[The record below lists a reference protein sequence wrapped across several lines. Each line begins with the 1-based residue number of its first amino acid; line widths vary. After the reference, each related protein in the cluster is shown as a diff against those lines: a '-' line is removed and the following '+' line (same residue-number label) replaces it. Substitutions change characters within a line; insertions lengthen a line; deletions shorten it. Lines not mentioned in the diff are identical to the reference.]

1 MRSTV
6 IVFPGSNCDR
16 DAAFVLRAVTGQT
29 PTRVWHADA
38 ELPATDLIVLPGG
51 FSYGDFLRC
60 GAMAAR
66 ARIMPAIVA
75 AAGCGVPVLGICNG
89 FQILCEAGLLPGVL
103 MRNAGMR
110 FICRDVK
117 VRVETSRSFF
127 LGGYAPGSVIQ
138 LPIAHA
144 EGNYSADPATLD
156 RLAGDGQIA
165 LRYCDAAGTPSLA
178 ANPNGAAANIAGILD
193 TTGRVLGMMPHPERA
208 ADSLLGGTDGRAL
221 FESAVAAVAG
231 AC

>member
-16 DAAFVLRAVTGQT
+16 DAAYVLRSVTGQQ
-29 PTRVWHADA
+29 PKRVWHAET
-38 ELPATDLIVLPGG
+38 ELPPTDLVVLPGG

-66 ARIMPAIVA
+66 ASIMPAIIE
-75 AAGCGVPVLGICNG
+75 AAGRGVPILGICNG

-103 MRNAGMR
+103 MRNAGML
-110 FICRDVK
+110 FICRDVR
-117 VRVETSRSFF
+117 VRVETTRSPF
-127 LGGYAPGSVIQ
+127 LHGYTQGNVIE

-144 EGNYSADPATLD
+144 EGNYSADQATLD

-165 LRYCDAAGTPSLA
+165 LRYCDAAGAPTLA
-178 ANPNGAAANIAGILD
+178 ANPNGAAANIAAILD
-193 TTGRVLGMMPHPERA
+193 PSGRILGMMPHPERA
-208 ADSLLGGTDGRAL
+208 ADPLLGGTDGRLL
-221 FESAVAAVAG
+221 FESAVAALA
-231 AC
+231 AA